1 MLEPLLSPA
10 TIACSPVLSPTV
22 ERVMKLCQTCH
33 SLSADEDSYCPH
45 DGQLLVT
52 DALATALQQSLGA
65 KYTLTKLIG
74 TGSMGAVYR
83 AQHQSLDVVA
93 IKVMLGPPDNHK
105 LSERFLREARAL
117 RKLRHQH
124 SVLVYD
130 LERSPTGL
138 TYMVMEMVE
147 GRSLRDELRARGQL
161 TLEEA
166 MTIVEAVCAALQA
179 AHERGII
186 HRDLKPDNIL
196 LADEKTADGTLA
208 QIIKI
213 ADFGIVK
220 LRGTQ
225 QGSEEASM
233 QLTKHGT
240 PIGTPFYMSPEQWFG
255 DGPGFTALDGRTD
268 IYSLGCTLYEM
279 LAGRPPFLGQTT
291 DELRHKHL
299 NDLPQPLDEL
309 APTVPQAFSRATLRA
324 LEKDKD
330 LRPASAEEFAS
341 ELRRAYDENRTDANK
356 ATRESSRAQQESA
369 KDDARIS
376 VEQLAKLQATEE
388 SVQLVRNW
396 AIEEA
401 QQAIEQV
408 RHRRVPP
415 VPPAM
420 ATPVASQSNNEAPVE
435 QMPLPSPA
443 VVEDFEKTLTSGI
456 PRIEFEPDEQDTAD
470 SSVNAELR
478 QTLLFERKQTPPTPA
493 LEAAETAQESKRDR
507 CELMVAQAG
516 AWRIGLLAD
525 EADGVLTGRTP
536 VPLPH
541 APAAVLGVVN
551 MRGRMLTVIDPLAL
565 LNQEHASETNAPP
578 SFIIA
583 LRGDEQLAL
592 AVAHIEGAIG
602 IYMDEIEPP
611 AQGSDTTVI
620 RGLIRS
626 GNGQIIML
634 DTRELFDAATHEAE
648 RRRQRTS

>member
-1 MLEPLLSPA
+1 
-10 TIACSPVLSPTV
+10 
-22 ERVMKLCQTCH
+22 MKLCQTCH
-33 SLSADEDSYCPH
+33 SISVDENSYCPH

-147 GRSLRDELRARGQL
+147 GRSLRDELKERGRL

-166 MTIVEAVCAALQA
+166 MAIVEAVCAALQA

-196 LADEKTADGTLA
+196 LAEEKTADGTLS

-255 DGPGFTALDGRTD
+255 DGQGFTALDGRTD

-279 LAGRPPFLGQTT
+279 LAGRPPFLGQST

-299 NDLPQPLDEL
+299 SESVQPLDEL
-309 APTVPQAFSRATLRA
+309 APNVPEAFSRATLRA
-324 LEKDKD
+324 LEKDRD

-341 ELRRAYDENRTDANK
+341 ELRHACNENRTDANE
-356 ATRESSRAQQESA
+356 AEREPPRAKQESTA
-369 KDDARIS
+369 NDALIS
-376 VEQLAKLQATEE
+376 DEQLAKLQATEE
-388 SVQLVRNW
+388 SVPLVRNW

-401 QQAIEQV
+401 QEAIEQV
-408 RHRRVPP
+408 RQRRVPTM
-415 VPPAM
+415 PPTL
-420 ATPVASQSNNEAPVE
+420 TPVVSQANDEEIVE
-435 QMPLPSPA
+435 QIQLPSPV
-443 VVEDFEKTLTSGI
+443 VVEDFEKTLASGM
-456 PRIEFEPDEQDTAD
+456 PRIEFEPDEQETAD
-470 SSVNAELR
+470 SSVKAVL
-478 QTLLFERKQTPPTPA
+478 QQMLLPDRKQSPAPA
-493 LEAAETAQESKRDR
+493 LEDAQESKRDR

-516 AWRIGLLAD
+516 AWRIGVLAD

-541 APAAVLGVVN
+541 APQSVLGVVN
-551 MRGRMLTVIDPLAL
+551 MRGRMLTVIDPLVL
-565 LNQEHASETNAPP
+565 LGEEHARETSAP

-592 AVAHIEGAIG
+592 AVNHIEGAIG

-620 RGLIRS
+620 RGLVRS
-626 GNGQIIML
+626 DNGQIIML
-634 DTRELFDAATHEAE
+634 DTRELFDAATHGAE
-648 RRRQRTS
+648 RRRQRT

>member
-1 MLEPLLSPA
+1 
-10 TIACSPVLSPTV
+10 
-22 ERVMKLCQTCH
+22 MKLCQTCH
-33 SLSADEDSYCPH
+33 SISVDENSYCPH
-45 DGQLLVT
+45 DGQLLST
-52 DALATALQQSLGA
+52 DALASALQESLGA

-147 GRSLRDELRARGQL
+147 GRSLRDELKERGRL

-166 MTIVEAVCAALQA
+166 MAIVEAVCAALQA

-196 LADEKTADGTLA
+196 LAEEKTADGTFA

-240 PIGTPFYMSPEQWFG
+240 PIGTPLYMSPEQWFG

-279 LAGRPPFLGQTT
+279 LAGRPPFLGQST

-299 NDLPQPLDEL
+299 NESVQPLDEL
-309 APTVPQAFSRATLRA
+309 SPVVPQAFSRATLRA
-324 LEKDKD
+324 LEKDRD
-330 LRPASAEEFAS
+330 LRPSSAEDFAA
-341 ELRRAYDENRTDANK
+341 ELRRAHNESRTTDANE
-356 ATRESSRAQQESA
+356 ATPGPSRAKQESA
-369 KDDARIS
+369 RSDAQIS
-376 VEQLAKLQATEE
+376 EEQLAKLQATEE
-388 SVQLVRNW
+388 SVPLVRNW

-401 QQAIEQV
+401 QDAIEQV
-408 RHRRVPP
+408 RQRRVPA
-415 VPPAM
+415 VPPTL
-420 ATPVASQSNNEAPVE
+420 TPVVIQSNNEELVE
-435 QMPLPSPA
+435 QMPEPSPA
-443 VVEDFEKTLTSGI
+443 VVEDFEKTLTSGM
-456 PRIEFEPDEQDTAD
+456 PRIEFAPDEQDTAD

-478 QTLLFERKQTPPTPA
+478 QTLLLDRKQSPA
-493 LEAAETAQESKRDR
+493 PLREDAQESKRDR

-516 AWRIGLLAD
+516 TWRIAVLAD

-541 APAAVLGVVN
+541 SPQAVLGVVN

-565 LNQEHASETNAPP
+565 LGEERAGETNAPP

-592 AVAHIEGAIG
+592 AVTHIEGGIG

-611 AQGSDTTVI
+611 AQGADTNII
-620 RGLIRS
+620 RGLIR
-626 GNGQIIML
+626 GDNGQIILL
-634 DTRELFDAATHEAE
+634 DTRELFDAATHGAE
-648 RRRQRTS
+648 RRRQRT

>member
-1 MLEPLLSPA
+1 
-10 TIACSPVLSPTV
+10 
-22 ERVMKLCQTCH
+22 MKLCQTCH
-33 SLSADEDSYCPH
+33 SISVDENKHCPH

-52 DALATALQQSLGA
+52 DALASALQQSLGA

-83 AQHQSLDVVA
+83 AQHQSLDEVA

-147 GRSLRDELRARGQL
+147 GRSLRDELRERGQL

-166 MTIVEAVCAALQA
+166 MAIVEAVCAALQA

-196 LADEKTADGTLA
+196 LAEEKTADGTLA
-208 QIIKI
+208 SIIKI

-255 DGPGFTALDGRTD
+255 DGQGFTALDGRTD

-299 NDLPQPLDEL
+299 NDLPQPLDGL
-309 APTVPQAFSRATLRA
+309 APGVPQAFSRAILRA
-324 LEKDKD
+324 LEKDRD
-330 LRPASAEEFAS
+330 LRPSSAEEFAA
-341 ELRRAYDENRTDANK
+341 ELRRAYDESHTAANE
-356 ATRESSRAQQESA
+356 AAREPSRAKDESTA
-369 KDDARIS
+369 DDARIS
-376 VEQLAKLQATEE
+376 EKQLAKLQATEE
-388 SVQLVRNW
+388 SVPLVRNW

-401 QQAIEQV
+401 QEAIEQV
-408 RHRRVPP
+408 RQRRVPTA
-415 VPPAM
+415 PPAL
-420 ATPVASQSNNEAPVE
+420 TPVVSQAKNEKPVE
-435 QMPLPSPA
+435 QMPMSSPA

-470 SSVNAELR
+470 SSVKAEL
-478 QTLLFERKQTPPTPA
+478 QQMLLVDRKQSPAPA
-493 LEAAETAQESKRDR
+493 LEDAQESRRDR

-516 AWRIGLLAD
+516 AWRIGVLAD
-525 EADGVLTGRTP
+525 ETDGVLTGRTP
-536 VPLPH
+536 HPLPH
-541 APAAVLGVVN
+541 APASVLGVVN

-565 LNQEHASETNAPP
+565 LGEEHVRETNAPP

-592 AVAHIEGAIG
+592 AVNHIEGAIG
-602 IYMDEIEPP
+602 IYMDEVEPP

-620 RGLIRS
+620 RGLIR
-626 GNGQIIML
+626 GDNGQIVML
-634 DTRELFDAATHEAE
+634 NTRELFDAATHGAE
-648 RRRQRTS
+648 RRRQRTT

>member
-1 MLEPLLSPA
+1 MLEPLLSPGTTPA
-10 TIACSPVLSPTV
+10 PRFVACAV
-22 ERVMKLCQTCH
+22 EYIMKLCQTCH
-33 SLSADEDSYCPH
+33 SLSVDENKHCPH

-52 DALATALQQSLGA
+52 DPLATSLQESLGA
-65 KYTLTKLIG
+65 KYTLTNLIG

-83 AQHQSLDVVA
+83 AQHQSLDEVA

-138 TYMVMEMVE
+138 TYMVMEMVA
-147 GRSLRDELRARGQL
+147 GRSLRDELKEHGQL
-161 TLEEA
+161 TLEETMA
-166 MTIVEAVCAALQA
+166 IVEAVCAALQA

-196 LADEKTADGTLA
+196 LAEEKTADGTFA

-225 QGSEEASM
+225 QGSEAASM

-268 IYSLGCTLYEM
+268 IYSLGCTIYEM
-279 LAGRPPFLGQTT
+279 LAGRPPFLGQST
-291 DELRHKHL
+291 DELRHRHL
-299 NDLPQPLDEL
+299 NDSPQPLDEL
-309 APTVPQAFSRATLRA
+309 APNVPQAFSRATLRA
-324 LEKDKD
+324 LEKDRD
-330 LRPASAEEFAS
+330 LRPASAEEFAD
-341 ELRRAYDENRTDANK
+341 ELRRAYNESRTDVK
-356 ATRESSRAQQESA
+356 EATREPSRAKQGST

-376 VEQLAKLQATEE
+376 EEQLSKLQATEE
-388 SVQLVRNW
+388 SVPLVRNW

-408 RHRRVPP
+408 RQRRVPT
-415 VPPAM
+415 VPPAL
-420 ATPVASQSNNEAPVE
+420 TPVSSQSNNEELVE
-435 QMPLPSPA
+435 QMPEQSPA
-443 VVEDFEKTLTSGI
+443 VVEDFEATLVSGM
-456 PRIEFEPDEQDTAD
+456 PRIEFAPDEQDTSD
-470 SSVNAELR
+470 SSVKAEFR
-478 QTLLFERKQTPPTPA
+478 QTLLLDRKQSPPAPA
-493 LEAAETAQESKRDR
+493 LEDAQESKRDR

-516 AWRIGLLAD
+516 AWRIGVLAD
-525 EADGVLTGRTP
+525 EANGVLTGRTP

-541 APAAVLGVVN
+541 APQAVLGVVN
-551 MRGRMLTVIDPLAL
+551 MRGRMLTVIDPLSL
-565 LNQEHASETNAPP
+565 LGEEHQSETNAPP

-592 AVAHIEGAIG
+592 AVNHVEGAIE

-620 RGLIRS
+620 RGLIRG
-626 GNGQIIML
+626 GNGQIILL
-634 DTRELFDAATHEAE
+634 DTRELFDAVTHGAE
-648 RRRQRTS
+648 RRRQRTT